1 MNDVHDGARVVFVT
15 GASRG
20 IGAALVDRFH
30 AAGYRVAACARTLP
44 TSPHVDLAL
53 ECDVKEVE
61 LVKRCIAAIVER
73 FGRLDVVVNNAG
85 LAGTNSLDPADDDAF
100 WHDIVGVNLHGT
112 YYVSKYALPHLP
124 DGSGRII
131 NISSVLGLKGVPD
144 QTAYTAAK
152 HGVVGFT
159 RALAHYAAPRRITVN
174 AICPGWTR
182 TPMATGR
189 MKDLGLDDA
198 ALAQS
203 VPIGR
208 ILEPAEVAEFA
219 FYLAGD
225 AAAGITGQA
234 LVIDGGALA

>member
-1 MNDVHDGARVVFVT
+1 MNAPVVFIT

-20 IGAALVDRFH
+20 IGASLVRRFH
-30 AAGYRVAACARTLP
+30 RGGFVVAACARTP
-44 TSPHVDLAL
+44 IDSPEVAL
-53 ECDVKEVE
+53 SLMCDVQDASA
-61 LVKRCIAAIVER
+61 VKRTIAAIIER

-85 LAGTNSLDPADDDAF
+85 LAGTNSLDPEDDDAF
-100 WHDIVGVNLHGT
+100 WHQVMGVNLHGT
-112 YYVSKYALPHLP
+112 YYVSKHALPHLP
-124 DGSGRII
+124 NDRGRIV
-131 NISSVLGLKGVPD
+131 NISSVLGIKGVPD

-152 HGVVGFT
+152 HGVIGFT

-182 TPMATGR
+182 TPMAEGR
-189 MKDLGLDDA
+189 MRDLGLDET

-208 ILEPAEVAEFA
+208 ILEPDEVAEFA
-219 FYLAGD
+219 FYLSSE

-234 LVIDGGALA
+234 IVMDGGALS